1 MSQFWERYIHSRFQQ
16 MSRNVSLK
24 AIYNGY
30 KSYKGPDAL
39 LWKRITFLV
48 ATPAIGLCMIN
59 AYKSLE
65 DERDERELRQPKVKY
80 EYMRRRNKRFPW
92 GDGDRSLFHNS
103 RTNGLREA

>member
-1 MSQFWERYIHSRFQQ
+1 MSQFWERFIRPSFIQ
-16 MSRNVSLK
+16 MSHVSLK
-24 AIYNGY
+24 SIYKN
-30 KSYKGPDAL
+30 YKGPDAL

-48 ATPAIGLCMIN
+48 ATPAIALCMIN

-65 DERDERELRQPKVKY
+65 DERDERELRLPKVKY

-103 RTNGLREA
+103 RTNGLSEA